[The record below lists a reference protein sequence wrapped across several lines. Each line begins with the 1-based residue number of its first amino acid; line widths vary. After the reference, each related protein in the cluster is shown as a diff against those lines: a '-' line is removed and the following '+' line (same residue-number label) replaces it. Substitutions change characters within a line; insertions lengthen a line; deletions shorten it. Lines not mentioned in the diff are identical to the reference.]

1 MKNKKND
8 YNVKVNHN
16 SKEIIIGCAFAKLAE
31 SRSNNEY
38 RVLREIHNDYPTYEI
53 TVRSIQ
59 KNHNKN
65 TYSGLTYD
73 YMKSYISK
81 YEPIETRG
89 AVLFELNQMMDISLC
104 HNKSRRYPTIK
115 KWFLEKYPK
124 IAEFGALVPIDEE
137 IEDEE
142 LEEKAF
148 AESALVEFPKAS

>member
-1 MKNKKND
+1 MKNN
-8 YNVKVNHN
+8 YNVKVNH
-16 SKEIIIGCAFAKLAE
+16 STKEIILGCAFAKLAE
-31 SRSNNEY
+31 SRSNKEY
-38 RVLREIHNDYPTYEI
+38 HVLKEIHSDYPTYEI
-53 TVRSIQ
+53 NVRTIQ

-124 IAEFGALVPIDEE
+124 IANFGMLVPIDEE
-137 IEDEE
+137 DSETE
-142 LEEKAF
+142 F
-148 AESALVEFPKAS
+148 AETANIEFPKAS